1 MDLSGA
7 LQAPFRDPEWVKKTL
22 FLGLLLFIPIVGSF
36 IVSGWSKRW
45 YQARLEGAVTLPGP
59 LDDVGG
65 DLGRGF
71 AYWVANIVAGLP
83 LALPV
88 VAVVGGAFGAVAL
101 EGTDENLAAFV
112 ALGGAGLG
120 ALLFLPMIPLVILTP
135 ALTHEHLR
143 TGSVWVWGSVGDAWA
158 RVRGA
163 PAAYVM
169 LWVSLFVAQILGQ
182 VGVYLCLV
190 GIVFTLPLAAAIR
203 YAAFAAWAKA
213 TDSLVP
219 DRVAA

>member
-1 MDLSGA
+1 M
-7 LQAPFRDPEWVKKTL
+7 
-22 FLGLLLFIPIVGSF
+22 
-36 IVSGWSKRW
+36 
-45 YQARLEGAVTLPGP
+45 
-59 LDDVGG
+59 
-65 DLGRGF
+65 
-71 AYWVANIVAGLP
+71 
-83 LALPV
+83 
-88 VAVVGGAFGAVAL
+88 
-101 EGTDENLAAFV
+101 
-112 ALGGAGLG
+112 
-120 ALLFLPMIPLVILTP
+120 ILTP